1 MDAKQY
7 EKLKDMLCHELEMV
21 NQRGS
26 MNQNDIE
33 KIFKITTSIKNID
46 KIQMMDDE
54 SGMSMY
60 SNDGMRNSYGGTRG
74 LMTYRGNVSYDGDR
88 GYRDG
93 SSYKRDS
100 MGRYSRGNENLLITK
115 EIDRML
121 SENDLTES
129 ERNTLTKALEIMRV

>member
-7 EKLKDMLCHELEMV
+7 DKLKDMLCRELEMV

-54 SGMSMY
+54 SGMSMT
-60 SNDGMRNSYGGTRG
+60 GMRNSYGGTRG
-74 LMTYRGNVSYDGDR
+74 LMTYRGDVSYEGDR

-93 SSYKRDS
+93 SSYRRDS

-121 SENDLTES
+121 SDNDLTES